1 MIRILI
7 VEDHTLMRMGLRQV
21 LSQDPHCEVIAEARD
36 GEEALALARALRPE
50 LVLMDL
56 GLPVLGGIEATR
68 LLKREL
74 PQVRVLAL
82 TSHDEDES
90 VFGAL
95 AAGADGYCL
104 KATASVPSRLLA
116 AVASVAEGAA
126 WLDPEVADRVL
137 RDLGRIPQLGA
148 DNPLSGREMDVLRL
162 VAEGLTNPEI
172 GRKLYISPG
181 TVRVHVS
188 NIIAKLGV
196 NDRVQA
202 AVRALREGWLQ

>member
-1 MIRILI
+1 MTRILI
-7 VEDHTLMRMGLRQV
+7 VEDHALMRIGLRQV
-21 LSQDPHCEVIAEARD
+21 LSQTPEYEVAGEAAD
-36 GEEALALARALRPE
+36 GEQALALARSLQPD

-56 GLPVLGGIEATR
+56 GLPVMSGTEVTR
-68 LLKREL
+68 ILKREY
-74 PQVRVLAL
+74 PAMRVLAL

-104 KATASVPSRLLA
+104 KATAGIASRLLA
-116 AVASVAEGAA
+116 AVASVRDGAA
-126 WLDPEVADRVL
+126 WLDPDIADRVL
-137 RDLGRIPQLGA
+137 RDLGRIPQAGA
-148 DNPLSGREMDVLRL
+148 DNPLSEREMEVLKL
-162 VAEGLTNPEI
+162 IADGLTNAEI
-172 GRKLYISPG
+172 GRRLYIASG

-202 AVRALREGWLQ
+202 AVRALREGWIR

>member
-1 MIRILI
+1 MTTVLI
-7 VEDHTLMRMGLRQV
+7 VEDHTLMRLGLRQV
-21 LSQDPHCEVIAEARD
+21 LSQAPGYQVVGEARD
-36 GEEALALARALRPE
+36 GEEALALARSLGPD

-56 GLPVLGGIEATR
+56 GLPVVSGIEVTR
-68 LLKREL
+68 SLKREFPEL
-74 PQVRVLAL
+74 RVLAL

-104 KATASVPSRLLA
+104 KATASVASRLLA
-116 AVASVAEGAA
+116 AVASVRDGAA

-137 RDLGRIPQLGA
+137 RDLGRIAQTTA
-148 DNPLSGREMDVLRL
+148 VNPLSDREMDVLKL
-162 VAEGLTNPEI
+162 VADGLTNPEI
-172 GRKLYISPG
+172 GRQLYISAG

-202 AVRALREGWLQ
+202 AVRALREGWLS

>member
-1 MIRILI
+1 MTRILI

-21 LSQDPHCEVIAEARD
+21 FSQAPGWEVVGEAQD
-36 GEEALALARALRPE
+36 GEEALALVRLLRPS

-56 GLPVLGGIEATR
+56 GLPVLHGIEATR
-68 LLKREL
+68 LIKREF
-74 PQVRVLAL
+74 PEVRILAL

-104 KATASVPSRLLA
+104 KATASIPSRLLA
-116 AVASVAEGAA
+116 AVDAVRDGAA

-137 RDLGRIPQLGA
+137 RDLGRVPQAGVP
-148 DNPLSGREMDVLRL
+148 NPLSDREMEVLIL
-162 VAEGLTNPEI
+162 IAEGLTNPEI
-172 GRKLYISPG
+172 GQRLYISSG

-202 AVRALREGWLQ
+202 AVRALREGWIQ

>member
-1 MIRILI
+1 MTTLLI
-7 VEDHTLMRMGLRQV
+7 VEDHTLMRLNLRQM
-21 LSQDPHCEVIAEARD
+21 LARHTEFSVIGEARD
-36 GEEALALARALRPE
+36 GEEAVALAQQLRPD

-68 LLKREL
+68 LIKQSLAHT
-74 PQVRVLAL
+74 RVLAL

-104 KATASVPSRLLA
+104 KGILRTPERFLA
-116 AVASVAEGAA
+116 ALTAVRDGVA

-137 RDLGRIPQLGA
+137 RDLGRVGSRGTP
-148 DNPLSGREMDVLRL
+148 NPLSEREMEVLKL
-162 VAEGLTNPEI
+162 VADGLSNQEI
-172 GRKLYISPG
+172 GQALYISPG

-188 NIIAKLGV
+188 NIIGKLGV